1 MGHHRVAHEED
12 ALEIDVAHAIKREF
26 VSFANARRIKDASTV
41 DEDIDASERSD
52 NLRNKTLDF
61 VNQCDVAREATGSA
75 TVCGNGINNLL
86 RLPAIG
92 AGYDSDAGALG
103 GETPADGLPDAL
115 RAARDQDDLA
125 DESHA
130 NLFLVIKLVACCGR
144 WSNSDLHCQFT
155 MHRIAVLLACSA
167 RCGMLVTRSVSD
179 VWRAA
184 VEWLMR
190 PFVVVMISANISLGD
205 KLPTHREKVA

>member
-1 MGHHRVAHEED
+1 MGHYRVAREED

-26 VSFANARRIKDASTV
+26 VSFSNARRIKDASTV

-52 NLRNKTLDF
+52 NLRNKTLNF
-61 VNQCDVAREATGSA
+61 VNQRDVAREATGSA

-103 GETPADGLPDAL
+103 GETPADGLADAL
-115 RAARDQDDLA
+115 RAARDQDDFA

-130 NLFLVIKLVACCGR
+130 NLFLVDQTGCLLRSLVEFRSPLPVHDALDRCPARLLRSLRDACHEIRQRCLARRGRMADASVCGC
-144 WSNSDLHCQFT
+144 ND
-155 MHRIAVLLACSA
+155 I
-167 RCGMLVTRSVSD
+167 G
-179 VWRAA
+179 
-184 VEWLMR
+184 
-190 PFVVVMISANISLGD
+190 
-205 KLPTHREKVA
+205 